1 MKVDLPFLFFLVY
14 DICCVVMIIVADI
27 CVTCNLGRESAGS
40 LSKHE
45 SHTLPM
51 FCDCHCILLFNNW
64 QQGVVKLQTRANIFL
79 VRSSFVESF
88 WSS

>member
-45 SHTLPM
+45 KPY
-51 FCDCHCILLFNNW
+51 F
-64 QQGVVKLQTRANIFL
+64 ANVL
-79 VRSSFVESF
+79 
-88 WSS
+88 